1 MADKDKRFKDYD
13 SSLLRFVGN
22 CVAAKDWSLFDLSD
36 TKKTHEYIDAV
47 LDLAFYTRKRIR
59 KLEEDNA

>member
-1 MADKDKRFKDYD
+1 MADKDKKFKDYD

-22 CVAAKDWSLFDLSD
+22 CIAAKDWSYEELMTPKPKD
-36 TKKTHEYIDAV
+36 YIDRV

-59 KLEEDNA
+59 KLEDDNG